1 MGQPLCSVFP
11 QMESQPEAEAVTDGG
26 SNMTDAVLTWCGAE
40 AEERGRGEDM
50 AKLFQVTVKCCDS
63 TG

>member
-50 AKLFQVTVKCCDS
+50 ANFR
-63 TG
+63 